1 MPQTVNGLGFMI
13 ARNGQVIYAQAFGN
27 QQVDTVL
34 PIASSSKMPSA
45 AVIMSMVDQGL
56 LDLDK
61 PVGSYLAGK
70 IDWPQDKAAI
80 TLRMMLNHTSGLQ
93 PNAAC
98 LVRPFLTLRE
108 CAQEI
113 ANAPLDFAP
122 GTKFEYG
129 GGGFQVA
136 GYIAEAVSGQRW
148 SDLFDQR
155 IGKPLG
161 LTTFNYGVGTNPQIA
176 GSARSDLAD
185 YTKIEQMFLADGV
198 YNSQRIL
205 SHAAITEMEQDQV
218 AGVPKLYSPGGNAL
232 PGYSFGWWHTDPQ
245 AGLAPPLGAFRAGA
259 ERPGSLRQRPL
270 DRPRPQLQRLP
281 PDLQQHRDRRSHL
294 ERGPPSGGG
303 ADREQVDDEGRKM
316 EDEGRSLSSFVLR
329 L

>member
-1 MPQTVNGLGFMI
+1 MPQTVNGLGFMV

-93 PNAAC
+93 PNAPC

-113 ANAPLDFAP
+113 ADTPLDFAP
-122 GTKFEYG
+122 GTQFEYG

-185 YTKIEQMFLADGV
+185 YTKDRADV
-198 YNSQRIL
+198 
-205 SHAAITEMEQDQV
+205 
-218 AGVPKLYSPGGNAL
+218 PGGR
-232 PGYSFGWWHTDPQ
+232 
-245 AGLAPPLGAFRAGA
+245 GLQLAEDTVSRGHHGDGA
-259 ERPGSLRQRPL
+259 RPGGGRAQAIQPGWQRPARL
-270 DRPRPQLQRLP
+270 QLRLVAHRPAGWSCPAPQRL
-281 PDLQQHRDRRSHL
+281 S
-294 ERGPPSGGG
+294 
-303 ADREQVDDEGRKM
+303 
-316 EDEGRSLSSFVLR
+316 GRS
-329 L
+329 